1 MNPTD
6 KDEGEQLSAL
16 IGRHAS
22 RHAAPQSLHA
32 SVRTQ
37 LSLNELREDGRRG
50 APGRGWLGRW
60 TGARWWRSAGV
71 GFAAGALCAALALP
85 LARQA
90 WHGWAVVPQL
100 VALHVQAL
108 QGPELIA
115 VASSDRHTVRP
126 WFQGRIDYAPPVFD
140 LASDGFVLAGGRVDK
155 LRGEPVAALVYRRDL
170 HVIDL
175 YVQPGDG
182 TLRAM
187 SAQNERGFNLVQWSD
202 GAMRYTAISD
212 VERRELE
219 YFAALWRERRQAQ

>member
-1 MNPTD
+1 MKQEHDDD
-6 KDEGEQLSAL
+6 KALSAL
-16 IGRHAS
+16 VGQHAS
-22 RHAAPQSLHA
+22 RHKAPPSLQA

-37 LSLNELREDGRRG
+37 LSLQELRESGQRRAGRRG
-50 APGRGWLGRW
+50 WLPRLLAWGWG
-60 TGARWWRSAGV
+60 TAGL

-90 WHGWAVVPQL
+90 WQGWAVVPQL
-100 VALHVQAL
+100 VTLHVQAL
-108 QGPELIA
+108 GGPGLIA

-140 LASDGFVLAGGRVDK
+140 FAADGFVLLGGRVDK
-155 LRGEPVAALVYRRDL
+155 VRGDATAALVYRRDL

-182 TLRAM
+182 TVRAP
-187 SAQNERGFNLVQWSD
+187 SAASERGFNLLQWSD
-202 GAMRYTAISD
+202 AGMRYTAVSD
-212 VERRELE
+212 VEPRELD

>member
-1 MNPTD
+1 MKHEHD
-6 KDEGEQLSAL
+6 DDALSAL
-16 IGRHAS
+16 LGRHAS
-22 RHAAPQSLHA
+22 RHRAPPSLHA

-37 LSLNELREDGRRG
+37 LSLQELREGERRRG
-50 APGRGWLGRW
+50 TGLFGRLPRFMVRGWGM
-60 TGARWWRSAGV
+60 AGL

-90 WHGWAVVPQL
+90 WHGWAVAPQL

-108 QGPELIA
+108 RGPGLIA

-140 LASDGFVLAGGRVDK
+140 LASDGFVLLGGRVDTV
-155 LRGEPVAALVYRRDL
+155 RGESTAALVYRRDL

-182 TLRAM
+182 TVRAP
-187 SAQNERGFNLVQWSD
+187 SAASERGFNLVQWSD
-202 GAMRYTAISD
+202 GAMRYTAVSD
-212 VERRELE
+212 VERRELD
-219 YFAALWRERRQAQ
+219 YFALLWRERRQAQ

>member
-1 MNPTD
+1 MNHEQDD
-6 KDEGEQLSAL
+6 KALSAL

-22 RHAAPQSLHA
+22 RHRAPASLHA

-37 LSLNELREDGRRG
+37 LSLQELREADGRRG
-50 APGRGWLGRW
+50 APRGGWAARILTWRWGTAGLGF
-60 TGARWWRSAGV
+60 SLGV
-71 GFAAGALCAALALP
+71 LCAALALP

-90 WHGWAVVPQL
+90 WHGWGLAPQL
-100 VALHVQAL
+100 VALHVEAMR
-108 QGPELIA
+108 GPGLIA

-140 LASDGFVLAGGRVDK
+140 LASDGFVLAGGRVDR

-182 TLRAM
+182 TLRAL
-187 SAQNERGFNLVQWSD
+187 SAQSERGSNLVQWSD
-202 GAMRYTAISD
+202 GAMRYTAVSD